1 MTEGSKKKSGR
12 VGFIVSIVL
21 LIILIPIITVNVIF
35 IVKSYTDK
43 DGIPSVLGF
52 KPIIVLSGSMSPAF
66 ETGSMIFVRETDTT
80 KLKVGDII
88 CYMSGESAVTHRIT
102 EVVNKGGEI
111 SYITKG
117 DANNAPDRIP
127 VNPEAV
133 EGVYIKH
140 INKLG
145 SYAMFMQSTT
155 GMILFIVLPLL
166 LYLIFEMTRRSLQA
180 KRDKEQYELLQ
191 KELEELRRKE

>member
-1 MTEGSKKKSGR
+1 MTEDSKKKSGR

>member
-140 INKLG
+140 IDKLG

-180 KRDKEQYELLQ
+180 KRDKDQYELLQ

>member
-180 KRDKEQYELLQ
+180 KRDKDQYELLQ

>member
-1 MTEGSKKKSGR
+1 M
-12 VGFIVSIVL
+12 
-21 LIILIPIITVNVIF
+21 IF

-133 EGVYIKH
+133 EGVYL
-140 INKLG
+140 N
-145 SYAMFMQSTT
+145 STC
-155 GMILFIVLPLL
+155 
-166 LYLIFEMTRRSLQA
+166 IF
-180 KRDKEQYELLQ
+180 Y
-191 KELEELRRKE
+191 

>member
-1 MTEGSKKKSGR
+1 M
-12 VGFIVSIVL
+12 
-21 LIILIPIITVNVIF
+21 IF